1 MVRLLRTLL
10 AIVTFCSLS
19 AMLSR
24 PVAGQEF
31 RVYTRVAQAAPGEKA
46 VDSRVPLA
54 RSTTLFHAGKAYDYL
69 DSSGEITVFEPT
81 HGKFWLVSPARKE
94 RTTVTFSE
102 IETRLHQAS
111 ARAERF
117 LIEER
122 AGGNGDSA
130 AVVALVETQLRP
142 NLHES
147 LSADGKTLK
156 LESPVMTYQ
165 VALSKSPDTAMV
177 GAYSRYLD
185 WTARL
190 NFVLYPRATPP
201 APRLLLNAALVRH
214 SSFPM
219 TVRLEIHQQTP
230 LILEA
235 THQFEWKL
243 SSTDRRQIQQWEQA
257 LVDPTY
263 KVVTFDGF
271 RRAK

>member
-130 AVVALVETQLRP
+130 ALVALVEMQLRP

-177 GAYSRYLD
+177 GGTTRSLRPSMVSASSPM
-185 WTARL
+185 
-190 NFVLYPRATPP
+190 PRATPP
-201 APRLLLNAALVRH
+201 APALLLNAALVRH

-243 SSTDRRQIQQWEQA
+243 SSLDRRQIQQWEQA

>member
-1 MVRLLRTLL
+1 MVRTIHTLL
-10 AIVTFCSLS
+10 VLVTFCFAS
-19 AMLSR
+19 ALWSR
-24 PVAGQEF
+24 SAAGQEF
-31 RVYTRVAQAAPGEKA
+31 RVYTRVAQAAPGDKA
-46 VDSRVPLA
+46 VDARMPLA

-81 HGKFWLVSPARKE
+81 HDKFWLVSPARKE
-94 RTTVTFSE
+94 RTTVSFSE

-111 ARAERF
+111 KRAERF
-117 LIEER
+117 LLEER
-122 AGGNGDSA
+122 TRGTSDSA
-130 AVVALVETQLRP
+130 ALVALVETQLRP
-142 NLHES
+142 NLRES

-165 VALSKSPDTAMV
+165 ATLSKSPDTAMV
-177 GAYSRYLD
+177 GAYARYVD

-190 NFVLYPRATPP
+190 NFVLYPKSTPP
-201 APRLLLNAALVRH
+201 APRLMLNAALVRH

-219 TVRLEIHQQTP
+219 TVRLEIHQQAP

-243 SSTDRRQIQQWEQA
+243 SSTDRRQVQQWEQA
-257 LVDPTY
+257 LVDPSY
-263 KVVTFDGF
+263 KAVSFDAF